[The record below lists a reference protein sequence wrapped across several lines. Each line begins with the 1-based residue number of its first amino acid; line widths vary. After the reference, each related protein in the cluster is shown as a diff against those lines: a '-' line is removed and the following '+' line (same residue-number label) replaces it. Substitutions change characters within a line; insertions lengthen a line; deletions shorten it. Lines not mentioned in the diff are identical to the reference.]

1 MSTEILSF
9 MGRERKSCSR
19 KGIQNAGKCFRWR
32 LLCISGGGHL
42 SLESV
47 YAADVT
53 GGDVLIDGTPV
64 HPIPSAPIA
73 GGVITNAADPGNV
86 HGNKLTLDG
95 SAVGIQ
101 SDAYGGYTLYIGIGK
116 CLSK

>member
-1 MSTEILSF
+1 MFKKGNSKRWKVLSL
-9 MGRERKSCSR
+9 
-19 KGIQNAGKCFRWR
+19 AVA
-32 LLCISGGGHL
+32 LYLGGGHL

-53 GGDVLIDGTPV
+53 GGDVLIDGTPA
-64 HPIPSAPIA
+64 HPIPFAPIA